1 MSGAD
6 DALARFGA
14 AVQKAVPADRDL
26 VAELLADRRAESSR
40 AASDPPFTTST
51 AFERSSPMTLTHAT
65 LAEDGTVAI
74 PEAFRREIGWTPGVT
89 LTLECDGDSVLVR
102 RLDPAEDDESSA
114 GR

>member
-26 VAELLADRRAESSR
+26 VAELLADRRAESTR
-40 AASDPPFTTST
+40 FTPSNV
-51 AFERSSPMTLTHAT
+51 FERRFPMTLTHIT

-74 PEAFRREIGWTPGVT
+74 PETLRREVGWVPGVA

-102 RLDPAEDDESSA
+102 RLDPAEADERADD
-114 GR
+114 R